1 MKKATAILVV
11 MVLGLVGLTGCNN
24 NTPEGQ
30 RNAKEIAECRA
41 NPTKSGCP
49 NISN

>member
-1 MKKATAILVV
+1 MKKVTAILAV
-11 MVLGLVGLTGCNN
+11 MMLGLIGLTGCDN
-24 NTPEGQ
+24 NTPDGK

-41 NPTKSGCP
+41 NPNTSGCP